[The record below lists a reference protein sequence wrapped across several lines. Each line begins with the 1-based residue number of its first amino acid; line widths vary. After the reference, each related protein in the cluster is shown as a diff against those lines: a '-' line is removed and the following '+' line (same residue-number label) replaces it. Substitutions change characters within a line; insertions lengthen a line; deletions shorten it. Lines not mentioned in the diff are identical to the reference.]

1 VWFVDATSAYVAL
14 LYLLVCLA
22 FIKLRR
28 SKPLAERPY
37 EESFGLATGIIGT
50 IASIMV
56 FISVIVPG
64 LPAALIWPE
73 EYTISF
79 VFLLLGVI
87 FYLLTPYARKRSP
100 LKRSNT

>member
-1 VWFVDATSAYVAL
+1 MWFVDATSAYVAL

-22 FIKLRR
+22 LIKLRR